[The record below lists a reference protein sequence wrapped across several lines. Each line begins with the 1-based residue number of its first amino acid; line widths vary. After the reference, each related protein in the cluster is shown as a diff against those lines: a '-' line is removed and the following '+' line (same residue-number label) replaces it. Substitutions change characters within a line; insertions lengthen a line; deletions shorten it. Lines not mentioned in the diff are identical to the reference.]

1 MIVQIILGLY
11 IYIYKLFMKTT
22 EKMENNVFIK
32 VESFDNINSKI
43 VKQI

>member
-1 MIVQIILGLY
+1 
-11 IYIYKLFMKTT
+11 MKTT
-22 EKMENNVFIK
+22 EKMEDNVFIK

>member
-1 MIVQIILGLY
+1 
-11 IYIYKLFMKTT
+11 MKTT

-32 VESFDNINSKI
+32 VKSFDNINSKI